1 MMIRPASIRIK
12 QGMRFLLNGIL
23 GTPNH
28 PKWSITAEIAS
39 CPVTEIHVVK
49 DAPTALIQKL
59 ELTTRKIP
67 KNPAEYRYQGM
78 PVMRSFSWTTVFI

>member
-1 MMIRPASIRIK
+1 MMIRPASISKK
-12 QGMRFLLNGIL
+12 QGIRLGLKGIL

-39 CPVTEIHVVK
+39 CPVMEIQVVK
-49 DAPTALIQKL
+49 EAPTALIQKL
-59 ELTTRKIP
+59 ELTTRNIP

-78 PVMRSFSWTTVFI
+78 PVM